1 MLHLNHLSA
10 SLSFSPPCLDSWAS
24 GYISEEYCELLH
36 YIKLRAE
43 TNRRK
48 ERKSREISGKGGIEG
63 KRRLETGGRSR
74 DWRKEKKKRKKKKQK
89 IKELRVGKNLK
100 GGIEGNITGNRIGQ
114 LNLYSV
120 S

>member
-48 ERKSREISGKGGIEG
+48 ERKSREISGKGNLEEEA
-63 KRRLETGGRSR
+63 ETGEKRKR
-74 DWRKEKKKRKKKKQK
+74 KKEKKQK
-89 IKELRVGKNLK
+89 SKELRVGKNLK

-114 LNLYSV
+114 LNLIQ
-120 S
+120 